1 TDIHAFNGKF
11 MRMVQALNWADD
23 QGMLGVYMTH
33 MPATLRELI
42 LTLPVNATLQQAM
55 DIVTNCIEAHA
66 QAHSSNA
73 MDIGAIDL
81 GSFAHAPVTRNQRAC
96 PKDQT
101 AHDWFQVL
109 KNHLLAEGVTEAQIQ
124 DCLAKNVCLHC
135 GKGGH
140 HATNCTVPVSG
151 NGQ

>member
-1 TDIHAFNGKF
+1 
-11 MRMVQALNWADD
+11 
-23 QGMLGVYMTH
+23 
-33 MPATLRELI
+33 LI

-101 AHDWFQVL
+101 ARDRFQAL
-109 KNHLLAEGVTEAQIQ
+109 KNRLLAEGVTEAQIQ
-124 DCLAKNVCLHC
+124 DHLAKNVCLRC

-140 HATNCTVPVSG
+140 HATNCTVLVSG